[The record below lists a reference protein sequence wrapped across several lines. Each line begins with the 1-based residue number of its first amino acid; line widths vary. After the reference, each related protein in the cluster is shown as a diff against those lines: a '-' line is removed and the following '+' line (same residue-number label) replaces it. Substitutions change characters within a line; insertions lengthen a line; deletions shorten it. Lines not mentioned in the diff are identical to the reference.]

1 MKHDLHIANIEREL
15 EVIKWSL
22 HKLITEDAIFARN
35 HGHLDIAAKLLEVR
49 SDLDS
54 IFPNPCRCHKQEAV
68 K

>member
-1 MKHDLHIANIEREL
+1 MSTKLHIANIERDL

-22 HKLITEDAIFARN
+22 HKLITEDAVFARN
-35 HGHLDIAAKLLEVR
+35 QGHLDLAEKLLKVR

-54 IFPNPCRCHKQEAV
+54 IFPNPCRYHKQEAV